1 VAHLTAAAFGGIL
14 TNYYSFMA
22 YVSHR
27 RGDAAKRRAYADSAR
42 SEALAHIKRHEENI
56 FDYSTLA
63 VMDAFLGHADE
74 AVQEGRRAL
83 EVLPL
88 SKDAVFGI
96 EGHVA
101 LAQVYTVLGKPD
113 SAVQQLRAALAV
125 PSYMSVGRL
134 RADPFWAPL
143 KGNPGFEQLVAGK

>member
-1 VAHLTAAAFGGIL
+1 MAF
-14 TNYYSFMA
+14 
-22 YVSHR
+22 VSHR
-27 RGDAAKRRAYADSAR
+27 RGDAAKRRAFADSAR
-42 SEALAHIKRHEENI
+42 SEALAHIRRKEENI
-56 FDYSTLA
+56 FDHSILA
-63 VMDAFLGHADE
+63 VMDAFLDHADD
-74 AVQEGRRAL
+74 AVREGRRTL
-83 EVLPL
+83 DILPL

-113 SAVQQLRAALAV
+113 SAVQHLRSALAV

-143 KGNPGFEQLVAGK
+143 KGNPEFERLLAGK